1 MPKAGLLL
9 ELDKVAL
16 VEFFTIT
23 CVPRALRLA
32 AKSPPLPTTSV
43 HSRCRYP
50 VSKPLNKRILKTAIF
65 FRWLRLTRL
74 HMGKQSQ
81 HLPPEPRRKTI
92 PRMTRQED
100 AASNV
105 PTGLSKV
112 SAERLDQVPRLDID
126 WPELPRPLARGI
138 YSFATDDFEYDFL
151 FSTGEKDRLFVF
163 LSGDAPR
170 HKFQPPVFQRW
181 SWAKTVPGHFLA
193 ISDPILKLSDDIGLG
208 WYIGTQD
215 RDPTETL
222 MALIAK
228 VAASV
233 EVAPQDIYFYG
244 SSGGGF
250 AALRLAAR
258 TPGST
263 AIVINPQI
271 VVTDY
276 ASRGVQR
283 FLDRHFGGLS
293 PSEAIRAYPDRFSV
307 LPQCGE
313 LSERNNVLYVQNTL
327 DDHHLKAHF
336 KPFAAGAGLSE
347 SNGHRTKRAEVMFFE
362 EPAGHNKA
370 EPRQMVP
377 AIINRAL
384 GLTESHS
391 AGDPNKQQGSH
402 DLT

>member
-1 MPKAGLLL
+1 
-9 ELDKVAL
+9 
-16 VEFFTIT
+16 
-23 CVPRALRLA
+23 
-32 AKSPPLPTTSV
+32 
-43 HSRCRYP
+43 
-50 VSKPLNKRILKTAIF
+50 
-65 FRWLRLTRL
+65 
-74 HMGKQSQ
+74 MGKQSQ
-81 HLPPEPRRKTI
+81 HLPPEPRKNDA
-92 PRMTRQED
+92 RMTRQED
-100 AASNV
+100 APSNV

-112 SAERLDQVPRLDID
+112 SAERLDQVPRLDMD
-126 WPELPRPLARGI
+126 WPELPRPLVRGI

-151 FSTGEKDRLFVF
+151 FSRGDNDRLFVF

-193 ISDPILKLSDDIGLG
+193 ISDPTLKLSDDIGLG

-215 RDPTETL
+215 CDPTETL
-222 MALIAK
+222 VALIAK

-233 EVAPQDIYFYG
+233 GVTAQDIYFYG

-250 AALRLAAR
+250 AALHLAAR
-258 TPGST
+258 TPEST
-263 AIVINPQI
+263 AIAINPQI

-283 FLDRHFGGLS
+283 FLDRHFGGLN
-293 PSEAIRAYPDRFSV
+293 PSEAIRAYPNRFSV
-307 LPQCGE
+307 LPRCGE

-327 DDHHLKAHF
+327 DDHHLKTHF

-362 EPAGHNKA
+362 EPAGHSKA
-370 EPRQMVP
+370 EPREMVP

-384 GLTESHS
+384 DLTESRS
-391 AGDPNKQQGSH
+391 ARGPNKQQAPN
-402 DLT
+402 DLTYAGELPPERRRNVF

>member
-1 MPKAGLLL
+1 M
-9 ELDKVAL
+9 
-16 VEFFTIT
+16 
-23 CVPRALRLA
+23 
-32 AKSPPLPTTSV
+32 S
-43 HSRCRYP
+43 
-50 VSKPLNKRILKTAIF
+50 
-65 FRWLRLTRL
+65 
-74 HMGKQSQ
+74 
-81 HLPPEPRRKTI
+81 
-92 PRMTRQED
+92 RQED
-100 AASNV
+100 AVTAV

-112 SAERLDQVPRLDID
+112 SAERLDQVPRLATN
-126 WPELPRPLARGI
+126 WPELPRPLVRGI
-138 YSFATDDFEYDFL
+138 YSFANNDFEYDFL
-151 FSTGEKDRLFVF
+151 FSTGQKDRLFVF

-222 MALIAK
+222 VSLIAK
-228 VAASV
+228 TASSV
-233 EVAPQDIYFYG
+233 GVTAQNIYFYG

-258 TPGST
+258 IPEST

-283 FLDRHFGGLS
+283 FLDRHFGGLNR
-293 PSEAIRAYPDRFSV
+293 SEAIRAYPDRFSV
-307 LPQCGE
+307 LLQCRE

-327 DDHHLKAHF
+327 DDHHFDTHF

-347 SNGHRTKRAEVMFFE
+347 SNGHRAKRAEVMFFE
-362 EPAGHNKA
+362 EPAGHSKA
-370 EPRQMVP
+370 EPREMVP

-384 GLTESHS
+384 GLAEDRHARRQHS
-391 AGDPNKQQGSH
+391 RDLAGAGEPTPRALRRGGRA
-402 DLT
+402 